1 MSTRERWIVYPIL
14 FMTLGIALRDKI
26 IPPPH
31 LGSGRLQF
39 QAGEITTEQL
49 RCKQL
54 QVDTVVC
61 NRLEAARTECRTFL
75 VNGPTDQPVVVAL
88 ADANTHAGVIETF
101 AANGLPQVRLLSTPT
116 GGIVSTIGRAGRAQ
130 LLMGDLGQN
139 LGVFGQLPGREP
151 PFLLTRPWR
160 YEASQSAPQPPQKPA
175 APAAAPKKPTPQNTK

>member
-26 IPPPH
+26 IPPAH
-31 LGSGRLQF
+31 LGNGALQF
-39 QAGEITTEQL
+39 QAGEIAAG
-49 RCKQL
+49 RIHCNQL
-54 QVDTVVC
+54 QVENVVC
-61 NRLEAARTECRTFL
+61 GRLESDRTECRTFL
-75 VNGPTDQPVVVAL
+75 VNGPTDQPVVVAG
-88 ADANTHAGVIETF
+88 ADANSHAGLLETF

-130 LLMGDLGQN
+130 LLMGDLGSN

-160 YEASQSAPQPPQKPA
+160 FGADQSVPQPPKKPA
-175 APAAAPKKPTPQNTK
+175 VPAESPKKPSPPNTK